1 MFMIQRIGHRGAAGY
16 ITENTIPSF
25 EKALEMNVNAIEL
38 DVHICASGE
47 LVVFHDFTLD
57 RLTNGTGVS

>member
-38 DVHICASGE
+38 DVHICASG
-47 LVVFHDFTLD
+47 
-57 RLTNGTGVS
+57 